1 MTRVAAQRRDR
12 APARDAWIHPS
23 MSLIESRASSVLCC
37 VFVPTSLSSGETS
50 ACLHDGVVCAK
61 HCFSTRA
68 RNTER
73 TSCTFCVS
81 GLVAAESGGRTCSL
95 KKRGAEDGGQH
106 LRRDCGDGARTFL
119 LEQLSSVRSDVRL
132 PWRRSCDRP

>member
-12 APARDAWIHPS
+12 RQRETPGSIQ
-23 MSLIESRASSVLCC
+23 VC
-37 VFVPTSLSSGETS
+37 LSSSHVRRLSYVVCLCHVTEEWRNK
-50 ACLHDGVVCAK
+50 CVLHDGVVCAK

-73 TSCTFCVS
+73 TPAPSVFLAWLLQKV
-81 GLVAAESGGRTCSL
+81 VADLLSEEAWR
-95 KKRGAEDGGQH
+95 EDGGQH